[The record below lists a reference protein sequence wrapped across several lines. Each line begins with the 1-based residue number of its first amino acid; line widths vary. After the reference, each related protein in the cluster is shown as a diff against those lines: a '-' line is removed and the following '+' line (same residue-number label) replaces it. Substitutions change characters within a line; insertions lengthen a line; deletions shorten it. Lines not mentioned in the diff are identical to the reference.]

1 MHLKQQAVIE
11 GQAIAA
17 CESQQW
23 QQRMD
28 RKTARQ
34 TTMATTTEH
43 SMFYSNN
50 NDNGRPAKPQTQR
63 DNGVQPTRRGGGV
76 QSETEAQCS

>member
-43 SMFYSNN
+43 SNFTATTN
-50 NDNGRPAKPQTQR
+50 NGRPTKPQETR